1 MPWLEAHIRSGAIQM
16 NEDTFQELDKL
27 LAPPNYKPA
36 RDWGN
41 ATLDGGSYVHESSSD
56 DDDDGYR
63 DENQDWSDDD
73 DDEDDDDVGDTN
85 ATPLP
90 GQHLSPFIYR
100 FCILT
105 VS

>member
-16 NEDTFQELDKL
+16 NDDTFQELDRL

-41 ATLDGGSYVHESSSD
+41 ATLDGGSYVHESSSV

-63 DENQDWSDDD
+63 DENEGWSDEED
-73 DDEDDDDVGDTN
+73 DDEEEEEEEDDVGDANTI
-85 ATPLP
+85 PLP
-90 GQHLSPFIYR
+90 GQHLSPSI
-100 FCILT
+100 
-105 VS
+105 